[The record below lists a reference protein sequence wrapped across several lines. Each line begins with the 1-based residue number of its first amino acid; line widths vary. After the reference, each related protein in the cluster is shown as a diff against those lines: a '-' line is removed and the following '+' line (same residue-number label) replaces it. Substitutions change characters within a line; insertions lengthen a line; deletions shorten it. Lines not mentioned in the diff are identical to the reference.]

1 MQVKIR
7 HLRALD
13 AVVRMGSFV
22 AAAEAL
28 HLTSTALSLAIRE
41 LEEGVGFKVLERTTR
56 RLRLTEAG
64 SGYLARAQRVLA
76 ELDAAERYASEV
88 RDGHTVVRIATTQT
102 IIATLLARVLPV
114 VHTAFPHI
122 ALQPLDVA
130 ASGIADALV
139 NGQADLAIAVT
150 LPSGADFETSPFFSS
165 RWCAYM
171 ARGHGLAR
179 RRRLR
184 WDELSGHTLYMTKSS
199 NYLRLRAA
207 LGKDIDLPQVQES
220 TTATAGMAMASA
232 GWGMAVFPA
241 YAAPLAEVLGVV
253 GVPIEMPAL
262 RHELLIGVRHRAST
276 PAPIHRIRDALVEA
290 VTQACPDLR

>member
-22 AAAEAL
+22 AASEAL

-41 LEEGVGFKVLERTTR
+41 LEEGLGFKVLERTTR
-56 RLRLTEAG
+56 RLRLTDAG
-64 SGYLARAQRVLA
+64 SGYLVRVQRVLA

-88 RDGHTVVRIATTQT
+88 REGHTVVRIATTQT
-102 IIATLLARVLPV
+102 IIATLLARTLPV
-114 VHTAFPHI
+114 VHAAFPTI

-130 ASGIADALV
+130 ASGIGDALV
-139 NGQADLAIAVT
+139 DGQADLAIAVS
-150 LPSGADFETSPFFSS
+150 LPAGEEFETSLFFSS
-165 RWCAYM
+165 RWCAYV
-171 ARGHGLAR
+171 ARGHALAR
-179 RRRLR
+179 RRKLR
-184 WDELSGHTLYMTKSS
+184 WEELGTHALYMTKSS

-207 LGKDIDLPQVQES
+207 LGKDIDLPKVQES

-232 GWGMAVFPA
+232 GWGLAVFPA

-253 GVPIEMPAL
+253 GVPIEVPAVP
-262 RHELLIGVRHRAST
+262 HELFIGVRRKATTS
-276 PAPIHRIRDALVEA
+276 APIHRIRDALAEA
-290 VTQACPDLR
+290 VRLGCQDLR